1 MKKTIIASS
10 LAVGLGV
17 VAGNAGHDAHAS
29 EATNVDKAELAQ
41 KAQSNDQSL
50 NESPIQKGAYN
61 VNFDYNGFN
70 YDFEANGTQ
79 WGWNYAQNGQATPQ
93 QDVSNQTSADQVSSQ
108 QQTSQAQQAQP
119 EQTSAPQ
126 TEQTQQPQAKATTS
140 YSAPTNNTASSQASS
155 NQASSGSSVNLN
167 SHLKQIAQR
176 ESGGDIHAINP
187 STGAA
192 GKFQFL
198 QSTWDS
204 VAPEQYKGQ
213 SPANAPE
220 SVQDAAAVKLYNTA
234 GASQWVTA

>member
-70 YDFEANGTQ
+70 YHFESNGTH
-79 WGWNYAQNGQATPQ
+79 WSWNYAQNGQATPQ

-234 GASQWVTA
+234 GASQWVTE

>member
-29 EATNVDKAELAQ
+29 ETTNVDKAELAQ

-70 YDFEANGTQ
+70 YHFESNGTH
-79 WGWNYAQNGQATPQ
+79 WSWNYAQNGQATPQ

-140 YSAPTNNTASSQASS
+140 YSAPPNNTASSQASS

>member
-61 VNFDYNGFN
+61 VNFDYNGLN
-70 YDFEANGTQ
+70 YHFESNGTH
-79 WGWNYAQNGQATPQ
+79 WSWNYAQNGQATPQ